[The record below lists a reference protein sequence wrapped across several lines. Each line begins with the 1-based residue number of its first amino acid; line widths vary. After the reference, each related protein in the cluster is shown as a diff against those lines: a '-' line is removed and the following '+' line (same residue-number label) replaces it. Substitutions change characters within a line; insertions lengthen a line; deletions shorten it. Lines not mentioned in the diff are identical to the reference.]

1 MLPHHPLTECE
12 IHQILSNDRRRA
24 VLDHLGSTRGPV
36 GVRALSETVAAEE
49 TGGGTPPT
57 GVRNS
62 VYTALHQTHLPKLHD
77 LGVVH
82 YDRDRSEVWLL
93 GRSRAVDCYA
103 EAVTRFG
110 VSWAGYYRALGVLG
124 LTLVVAALAE
134 VPLLSLVD
142 PLLWASGVLV
152 IFALSTVSQ
161 LWADRWRLVR
171 AVRPPAA
178 AVTDG
183 GHDGPPERS

>member
-1 MLPHHPLTECE
+1 MFRRHLTECQ

-36 GVRALSETVAAEE
+36 GVRALSEAVAAAECSE
-49 TGGGTPPT
+49 QPVPAR
-57 GVRNS
+57 VRSS

-77 LGVVH
+77 LGVIH

-103 EAVTRFG
+103 TAVTRFG
-110 VSWAGYYRALGVLG
+110 VSWAGYYRALGVFG
-124 LTLVVAALAE
+124 LTLVVAAVAD
-134 VPLLSLVD
+134 VPLVSLVD

-152 IFALSTVSQ
+152 VFALSTASQ

-171 AVRPPAA
+171 ALRPPAA
-178 AVTDG
+178 AVADG
-183 GHDGPPERS
+183 GREED